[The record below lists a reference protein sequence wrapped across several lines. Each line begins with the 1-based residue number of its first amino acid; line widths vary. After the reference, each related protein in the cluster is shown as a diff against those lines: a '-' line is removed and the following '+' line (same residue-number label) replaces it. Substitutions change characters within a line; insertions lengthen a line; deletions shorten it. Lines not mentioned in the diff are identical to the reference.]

1 MTAKIILNPYANRW
15 NAEKRRPEAETALR
29 TAGLDYELVVSQY
42 PGHGIE
48 LAAQATH
55 EGYPVVIAAGGDST
69 YNEIANGI
77 LSGVEGNPVR
87 TIFGILPMGTA
98 NDLADN
104 LGIPKDL
111 TAAARLIANGYT
123 RPIDV
128 CQVND
133 RYFVNNSGIGFEPT
147 VTVIQMKMKRLQGI
161 LRYLVATLLAVR
173 KNPSWEMTLEW
184 DHGNYSGPVKL
195 VSIGNNA
202 RTGGIFYT
210 VPSADPFD
218 GKLTFVHGYVK
229 TRGQVLALLPRLMK
243 SDDDNYTQH
252 PNVHEQHCT
261 WLKIHT
267 EPTTPVHSDGEVFS
281 LAVQDLDYRIHP
293 GALPMLLPKHDE
305 S

>member
-15 NAEKRRPEAETALR
+15 NASKQQPEAEAALK
-29 TAGLDYELVVSQY
+29 TAGIDYELVVSQY

-48 LAAQATH
+48 LAAQATQS
-55 EGYPVVIAAGGDST
+55 GYNPIIAAGGDST

-77 LSGVEGNPVR
+77 LIGAGGKAVE
-87 TIFGILPMGTA
+87 TTFGILPMGTA

-111 TAAARLIANGYT
+111 QAAARLIAAGNT
-123 RPIDV
+123 RPLDV
-128 CQVND
+128 CRVNE
-133 RYFVNNSGIGFEPT
+133 RYFVNNSGLGFEPT
-147 VTVIQMKMKRLQGI
+147 VTVIQMKMKRLKGI
-161 LRYLVATLLAVR
+161 LRYLVATLVAVG
-173 KNPSWEMTLEW
+173 KNPGWEMSLEW
-184 DHGNYSGPVKL
+184 DQGSYNGPVKL
-195 VSIGNNA
+195 VSIGNNP

-243 SDDDNYTQH
+243 SGPDNYTQH
-252 PNVHEQHCT
+252 PGVHEHHCT

-267 EPTTPVHSDGEVFS
+267 EPTTPVHSDGEVFDRS
-281 LAVQDLDYRIHP
+281 IKDLEYSINP
-293 GALPMLLPKHDE
+293 GALPMLLPVTHAP
-305 S
+305 